1 MKVLKYIQM
10 ATIVAALGFVSCNND
25 DIPQIGD
32 GELKIIAT
40 IGDPKSRVNTEE
52 DGSKFLPGEILMI
65 YNGEGYEYITEKGTV
80 NGTAEFK
87 AVSDKVYWKKTQ
99 MMFGAS
105 NKKWDSVECDYW
117 NGKESNCFR
126 GSTLIASDQT
136 TVEKLRLVDIIV
148 GYSLNQY
155 DYNATNGVV
164 SFNMMHAL
172 SKVTVSIKEYNG
184 IDNPVKDGYKINNMK
199 IFSKANPGSHIYF
212 YFNEGRWEWS
222 ESSPS
227 NEKVAI
233 SPLMK
238 EDKTNGKHSFTAII
252 APKSYATGDVF
263 LSFEFQ
269 GFEYT
274 VLANS
279 DLCSEGFLQPG
290 KHYHFDLTINTK
302 ASVNIS
308 KVSLI
313 DWEEG
318 VEHTEYATLNPYL

>member
-1 MKVLKYIQM
+1 
-10 ATIVAALGFVSCNND
+10 
-25 DIPQIGD
+25 
-32 GELKIIAT
+32 
-40 IGDPKSRVNTEE
+40 
-52 DGSKFLPGEILMI
+52 
-65 YNGEGYEYITEKGTV
+65 
-80 NGTAEFK
+80 
-87 AVSDKVYWKKTQ
+87 
-99 MMFGAS
+99 
-105 NKKWDSVECDYW
+105 
-117 NGKESNCFR
+117 
-126 GSTLIASDQT
+126 
-136 TVEKLRLVDIIV
+136 
-148 GYSLNQY
+148 
-155 DYNATNGVV
+155 
-164 SFNMMHAL
+164 
-172 SKVTVSIKEYNG
+172 
-184 IDNPVKDGYKINNMK
+184 
-199 IFSKANPGSHIYF
+199 
-212 YFNEGRWEWS
+212 
-222 ESSPS
+222 
-227 NEKVAI
+227 
-233 SPLMK
+233 MK